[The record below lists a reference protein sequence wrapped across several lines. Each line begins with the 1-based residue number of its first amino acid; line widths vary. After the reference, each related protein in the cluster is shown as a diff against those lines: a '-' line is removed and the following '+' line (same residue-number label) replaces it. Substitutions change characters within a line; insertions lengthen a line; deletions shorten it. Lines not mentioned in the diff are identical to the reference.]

1 MDDNV
6 ILGRILVEMKDYS
19 KIFEI
24 LGWRLVELVYIKFQ
38 KEDPPLDP
46 LPSSFGGHPSLTAT
60 SVSLGAG

>member
-1 MDDNV
+1 M

-38 KEDPPLDP
+38 KEDPPLDS
-46 LPSSFGGHPSLTAT
+46 LLSGFGGHPSLTAT
-60 SVSLGAG
+60 SVSSGAG